1 MSSKFIASFCSAF
14 AALGFCQVARADI
27 GLSPVA
33 PQGTYVSFEGGYLF
47 QDGPDVIGHGIK
59 ATSFTNVLVSPD
71 DGWFAG
77 GMIGFASA
85 QRYLPPL
92 PFSRTEIYFSYGE
105 ADDSTTRITPP
116 PSPFSTLYT
125 AALKSVDG
133 TALAFGGDHVRT
145 SISRT
150 TWEGGLRFE
159 GDDITSPA
167 SSLTWVLSPFIR
179 FSDEDTV
186 SSVGGCCTVQR
197 SADVDSRLYG
207 ALLALEPEVNIT
219 PGVSLVGR
227 VGAGIY
233 GYRVHGKFH
242 SMSSNPAPD
251 PFLADISASDTG
263 VGFRGQLGAGLKF
276 KLTEG
281 ARLETFVEAD
291 YFSDIGTAR
300 TADNDPV
307 VDATSS
313 VSTDDQWEL
322 KAGARLPV
330 GLSGGN

>member
-1 MSSKFIASFCSAF
+1 MSSKYIASFCSAI
-14 AALGFCQVARADI
+14 AALGFCQVARADM

-47 QDGPDVIGHGIK
+47 QDGPDVIGHGINAT
-59 ATSFTNVLVSPD
+59 ATSFANVLVSPQ

-92 PFSRTEIYFSYGE
+92 PFSRTEIYLFYGN
-105 ADDSTTRITPP
+105 ADESVSSTAPP
-116 PSPFSTLYT
+116 LFATT
-125 AALKSVDG
+125 LKSVDG
-133 TALAFGGDHVRT
+133 SATGGGGADGRT
-145 SISRT
+145 NISRT

-159 GDDITSPA
+159 GDDITSPT

-207 ALLALEPEVNIT
+207 ALLALEPELNIT

-251 PFLADISASDTG
+251 PFLAAVSDSDSG

-322 KAGARLPV
+322 KAGARLTV